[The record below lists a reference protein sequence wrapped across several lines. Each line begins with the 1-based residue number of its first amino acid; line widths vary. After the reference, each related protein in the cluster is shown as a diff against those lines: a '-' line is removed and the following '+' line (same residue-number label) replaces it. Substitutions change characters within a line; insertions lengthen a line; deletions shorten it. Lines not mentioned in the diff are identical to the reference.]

1 MAGQSGLSLK
11 PNDSTLVRNR
21 KRPEDTTMLNSTQ
34 ARRSA
39 FNPNVRGY
47 HAVYHDGEVNHCP
60 GCGRTHWIIGRLSA
74 ECAFCSTALP
84 LKDALTS
91 GPAATP
97 VFWSGTRPNY
107 ADLAA

>member
-1 MAGQSGLSLK
+1 MVAKEG
-11 PNDSTLVRNR
+11 
-21 KRPEDTTMLNSTQ
+21 TMLKSIESH
-34 ARRSA
+34 RPA
-39 FNPNVRGY
+39 FNPSARGY

-60 GCGRTHWIIGRLSA
+60 GCGRTHWIIGRVSA

-84 LKDALTS
+84 LKEALTH

-97 VFWSGTRPNY
+97 VFWSGIRPSY

>member
-1 MAGQSGLSLK
+1 M
-11 PNDSTLVRNR
+11 DRNGFEGKHHAEFDR
-21 KRPEDTTMLNSTQ
+21 VPPP
-34 ARRSA
+34 A
-39 FNPNVRGY
+39 FNPNARGY

-84 LKDALTS
+84 LKEALTS
-91 GPAATP
+91 GPAPTP
-97 VFWSGTRPNY
+97 VFWSGNRPSY